1 MIPLNA
7 RPGGRNKDIYIYI
20 ASILRACKGKCST
33 KYIQNAYTVEN
44 FGGGRGNML
53 VSKNIISVMTPIHNV
68 N

>member
-44 FGGGRGNML
+44 FGGGG
-53 VSKNIISVMTPIHNV
+53 VIC
-68 N
+68 